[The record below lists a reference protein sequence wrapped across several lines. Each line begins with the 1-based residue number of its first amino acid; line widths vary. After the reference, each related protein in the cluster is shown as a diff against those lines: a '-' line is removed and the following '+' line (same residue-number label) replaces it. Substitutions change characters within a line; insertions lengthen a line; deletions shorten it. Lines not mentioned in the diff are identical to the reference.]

1 MARPIVPLTGN
12 TKFRVSVSGADQ
24 LKEMLQSMQDDF
36 GDKAT
41 SKVIIEASKKALKPA
56 LEKAKQIAPK
66 DSGELAM
73 SLVIEGRKPNR
84 RDKRSKYVS
93 PTDVVTAFITTAP
106 KSKLI
111 KNRKKRLKAIAKKK
125 GVKFDQTAFDNAIQ
139 KFDARAIAQEFGTAK
154 QPGGQPYLRPALEVS
169 SVAIIKTLAEELR
182 NAIRKYRYKH
192 S

>member
-1 MARPIVPLTGN
+1 MAQPIKPLTGN

-36 GDKAT
+36 GEKAT
-41 SKVIIEASKKALKPA
+41 KQVLVEAAKKALKPA

-66 DSGELAM
+66 DTGELAM
-73 SLVIEGRKPNR
+73 SLTIEGRKPNR
-84 RDKRSKYVS
+84 RDKKSKYVS

-111 KNRKKRLKAIAKKK
+111 KNRKRRLKAKAKKA
-125 GVKFDQTAFDNAIQ
+125 GVKFDAEAFDNSIQ

-169 SVAIIKTLAEELR
+169 SGAVIKTLGEEIR
-182 NAIRKYRYKH
+182 KAITKYRYKH